1 MPEEAELASQAS
13 VPIAVT
19 ELERKCP
26 RRCAVAQQFVTNVP
40 RLAKHGDGLMT
51 SGQNPVLAELGHSR
65 NQIRPLAQT
74 AYREMFREPFRNRWM
89 DCRIIPACR
98 PPRHHSQDDG
108 LSTPLPKAEAVFF

>member
-74 AYREMFREPFRNRWM
+74 ACREMFREPFRNRGWIAELS
-89 DCRIIPACR
+89 RRAV
-98 PPRHHSQDDG
+98 PRGTTPKTTASAH
-108 LSTPLPKAEAVFF
+108 PLPKAEAVFF